1 MIDPG
6 FCIRFCILQPRS
18 VRTERHPS
26 ASVGWDRSYSFSL
39 GLKGPSWSMVARSVE
54 TELSTSC
61 SVGSDRAVL
70 SSLGQQR
77 PSCLFLLRSAE
88 TEKPSAAAVVVRGF
102 TAVHREP
109 REHRAD
115 REMRHAWLSLRGFP
129 RGPSLA
135 ARGPRR
141 HSPGLVWAVL
151 WFACLVLLV
160 LLHCSLV
167 SVVLRARVH
176 VRKKYITGMV
186 YTVFPGWSMTLVY
199 AIIA

>member
-1 MIDPG
+1 MDLPCVVFVSVQHSEFRGPLAEIDGPRPNRG
-6 FCIRFCILQPRS
+6 SFLESFAAPSRFLRNRG
-18 VRTERHPS
+18 RT
-26 ASVGWDRSYSFSL
+26 A
-39 GLKGPSWSMVARSVE
+39 VAFWI
-54 TELSTSC
+54 SC
-61 SVGSDRAVL
+61 S
-70 SSLGQQR
+70 
-77 PSCLFLLRSAE
+77 F
-88 TEKPSAAAVVVRGF
+88 RGLH
-102 TAVHREP
+102 AVHEEP

-141 HSPGLVWAVL
+141 HGSGLVWAVL